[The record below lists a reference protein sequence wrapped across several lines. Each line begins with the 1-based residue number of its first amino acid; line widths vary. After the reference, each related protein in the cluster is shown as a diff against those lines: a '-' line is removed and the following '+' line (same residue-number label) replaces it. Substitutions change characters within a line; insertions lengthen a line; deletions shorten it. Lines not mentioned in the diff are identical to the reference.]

1 MGFEVVCISRS
12 LAAGGEVVGQ
22 AVAQRLGFR
31 HVDEEVIAKA
41 AAKANVDPR
50 VVAAAETKRPL
61 IKRLVEAIGMAQGM
75 ADPLGFATGLPLEL
89 SYYQAG
95 IVPAAVVSEDY
106 RTLIREA
113 IQEIAAEGRAVIVA
127 HAASMALAGSEGV
140 LRVLLTASPDTR
152 AQRLAAADNVSE
164 SKAASSVAESDR
176 ARRDYFHRFYGVKEE
191 LATHYD
197 IVVNTDVLTPEQAV
211 SLIVGAAQA

>member
-1 MGFEVVCISRS
+1 MGFQVVCISRS
-12 LAAGGEVVGQ
+12 LAAGGEMVGQ
-22 AVAQRLGFR
+22 AVAQRLGFDY
-31 HVDEEVIAKA
+31 VDEEVIAKA
-41 AAKANVDPR
+41 AAKANVDPG

-61 IKRLVEAIGMAQGM
+61 IKRLIEAIGMAQGM

-95 IVPAAVVSEDY
+95 IVPAATASEDY

-113 IQEIAAEGRAVIVA
+113 IREIAGEGRAVIVA

-140 LRVLLTASPDTR
+140 LRVLVTASAETR
-152 AQRLAAADNVSE
+152 AQRLVEAEKISE
-164 SKAASSVAESDR
+164 SKAVSSVADSDR

-191 LATHYD
+191 LPTHYD